1 MPEPEPQTKPSE
13 NPVGQIIERYRERS
27 RRLRRNAGITIGI
40 IGILLVSG
48 IAIFLAAGE
57 LARREDELASTK
69 ALLENTS
76 RTLLHNQT
84 MLSSDLIES
93 EAKAG
98 KITEA
103 GIKDLKEST
112 VHLEVV
118 ASLIKQMDERPPV
131 MYPQQTYFLVST
143 VTTRVGIIVLLLF
156 LVQILVP
163 LYRYNIRLAAFYDS
177 RADAITLVENRP
189 SEQLETLVSL
199 LSAEAIDFGKSP
211 VPPTQQ
217 ALELVRDM
225 KMRP

>member
-1 MPEPEPQTKPSE
+1 
-13 NPVGQIIERYRERS
+13 
-27 RRLRRNAGITIGI
+27 
-40 IGILLVSG
+40 
-48 IAIFLAAGE
+48 
-57 LARREDELASTK
+57 
-69 ALLENTS
+69 
-76 RTLLHNQT
+76 

-112 VHLEVV
+112 VHLEAV

-163 LYRYNIRLAAFYDS
+163 LYRYNMRLAAFYDA

-211 VPPTQQ
+211 VPPREK
-217 ALELVRDM
+217 ALKLVRI
-225 KMRP
+225 

>member
-1 MPEPEPQTKPSE
+1 MPELEPQTKPSQ

-40 IGILLVSG
+40 IGVLLVSG

-57 LARREDELASTK
+57 IARREDELASTK

-112 VHLEVV
+112 VHLEAV

-163 LYRYNIRLAAFYDS
+163 LYRYNMRLAAFYDA

-211 VPPTQQ
+211 VPPREK
-217 ALELVRDM
+217 ALKLVRI
-225 KMRP
+225 